1 MTNDIFEWDPEKE
14 EENNN
19 KHNVSFPEASTIFYD
34 NNSITI
40 EDEFHSFHEQRYITI
55 GYTNHGRLLTV
66 CATDRGD
73 RIRIIS
79 AREATKQERTTYEQ
93 QIN

>member
-1 MTNDIFEWDPEKE
+1 MTNDLTFEWDPEKE
-14 EENNN
+14 RENYN

-40 EDEFHSFHEQRYITI
+40 ADESHSFHEQRYITI

-66 CATDRGD
+66 CATDRD
-73 RIRIIS
+73 DVIRNNIGTRRNKTG
-79 AREATKQERTTYEQ
+79 AE
-93 QIN
+93 NL